1 MNDEISSLLK
11 CKVEA
16 RGWGGYLID
25 ILTMGGNTAY
35 RTFEYTKFIQ
45 KDHRNRL
52 EDIRKLTLPPSSPS
66 SQGGVSQQTSNA
78 WRR

>member
-1 MNDEISSLLK
+1 MSDEISSLLK

-25 ILTMGGNTAY
+25 IITMGGNTAY
-35 RTFEYTKFIQ
+35 RTFEYTKCIQ

-52 EDIRKLTLPPSSPS
+52 EDIRKLISSPSSPS
-66 SQGGVSQQTSNA
+66 SQGEVSQRTSNA